1 MVVII
6 HYRSVCFYFMAN
18 KEENLVRK
26 DNYIM
31 LLTIDVLV
39 SE

>member
-1 MVVII
+1 MMAIS
-6 HYRSVCFYFMAN
+6 HYRAVYFCFRTD
-18 KEENLVRK
+18 KEEDFVRK

-39 SE
+39 SG